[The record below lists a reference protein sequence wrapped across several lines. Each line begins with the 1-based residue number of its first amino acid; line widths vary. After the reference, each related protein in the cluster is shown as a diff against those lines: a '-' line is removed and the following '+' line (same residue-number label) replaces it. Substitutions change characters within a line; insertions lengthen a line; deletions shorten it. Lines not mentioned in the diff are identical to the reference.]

1 MNEDTKKT
9 ATDSRPREPLW
20 AKLLLASMLIWM
32 VLGTEVNLN
41 PPLESFA
48 DPNVDVDV
56 GIAKYKKGDTAAF
69 IPLLLLGVAENDP
82 YAHNVIATYYENGTP
97 PFHVD
102 HCSAFDHYF
111 IAAKLGDTDAQ
122 LKVAEMLTFGIG
134 GYYKDIGLAY
144 LFAQYAKMHGNKQ
157 ADAMIYAYLM
167 DLSEADRSFL
177 EKSYP
182 DWSPQS
188 LGNIYPTYRLPVIP
202 VLWRVMKLVVPMRFC
217 NDPTIL
223 DHLRRALD

>member
-1 MNEDTKKT
+1 MNEDMKMQT
-9 ATDSRPREPLW
+9 ATKSRPSEPLW
-20 AKLLLASMLIWM
+20 AKLLLASILVWM

-48 DPNVDVDV
+48 DPNVDVDAE
-56 GIAKYKKGDTAAF
+56 IAKYKKGDTAAF

-82 YAHNVIATYYENGTP
+82 YAHNVIASYYGKGVP

-111 IAAKLGDTDAQ
+111 IAAKLGDTDAL
-122 LKVAEMLTFGIG
+122 LKVARMLTSGVAG
-134 GYYKDIGLAY
+134 YKDIGLAY
-144 LFAQYAKMHGNKQ
+144 LFAQYAKKHGNKD
-157 ADAMIYAYLM
+157 ADAMIYAYFM

-177 EKSYP
+177 ERSHP
-182 DWSPQS
+182 DLTPQS
-188 LGNIYPTYRLPVIP
+188 FGEFYPTYRLPVIP
-202 VLWRVMKLVVPMRFC
+202 MLWRVMKLVVPMRFC